1 MWTIEDIVL
10 DVWQAEAPCALC
22 LWRRFVMF
30 IWSQDAIL
38 LTCTEQSWEN
48 VTILGMQHKYI
59 THTQLKLVPYQKV
72 RKDMLGCLK
81 YMSEKDCGACL
92 R

>member
-1 MWTIEDIVL
+1 ML
-10 DVWQAEAPCALC
+10 N
-22 LWRRFVMF
+22 
-30 IWSQDAIL
+30 WSQYAIL

-48 VTILGMQHKYI
+48 VTILGMQHEKI
-59 THTQLKLVPYQKV
+59 SHTQPKIVPYQKV